1 MYNVYYN
8 VDFQRYTVSQN
19 YRLPK
24 FSPRINK
31 ETISWYDL
39 MKTDI
44 NLLFL
49 WINYFVN
56 PYPTLRVL
64 YSVSQCK
71 KKIEKK
77 KWNRLDIVYIVYKK
91 PTYHEKLRSNLNE
104 ILVCI
109 YSEIQLWTRYL
120 LLMAKLSFNFLYF
133 VIAPLRKKF

>member
-39 MKTDI
+39 MKIDI

-77 KWNRLDIVYIVYKK
+77 
-91 PTYHEKLRSNLNE
+91 NE
-104 ILVCI
+104 I
-109 YSEIQLWTRYL
+109 
-120 LLMAKLSFNFLYF
+120 N
-133 VIAPLRKKF
+133 